1 MRSFSLES
9 ETDRPSFPL
18 DTQGCIPGL
27 TKNGRRVALRSLI
40 ETFLHAEEDLA
51 ITHPSPGTVVA
62 CYELLLAI
70 CHAAG
75 LTPEDPD
82 QWKEQV
88 EEREPLTRVV
98 DWLSTPANRRLFDLF
113 DPERPFGQNI
123 LLAEHLDEHGYSPVQ
138 MVLERAKDYNQFADH
153 VHLHNSEP
161 MKAHDAFLAMITQH
175 CYGLGGRVMAPVK
188 LFGKPFTYG
197 SVARLGT
204 RVRVL
209 AIGDS
214 VADTLRLNLCPSDSG
229 GTLNTTWT
237 GNPKRRTFASNRE
250 TRPADGPADWHS
262 ALGRSILLRP
272 RHAPGVPPGE
282 MVVDRILLGAG
293 ESITV
298 DALADHDTVYVNSRP
313 LQASLSRALWRDA
326 HAIYGAS
333 LDSSRG
339 SSLFTLIAGLDR
351 PIKLLAVGLDA
362 VNTKVA
368 GWVRD
373 VFPYNP
379 LRTGALFTAA
389 KDGALLADEAVQ
401 SVRRAAAVACRYAY
415 PGKSRENTKTL
426 MGRFDASDEVWA
438 RAGAPFHHLLEAV
451 AGGTGAV
458 DALRDYAATMRRV
471 ATEALDERLRP
482 LPPNTRGWRAAV
494 QARDELR
501 HQLATKHMFA
511 MYQEIADVT
520 P

>member
-1 MRSFSLES
+1 MRKDPEN
-9 ETDRPSFPL
+9 ETHRPSFPL
-18 DTQGCIPGL
+18 NTQGCIPGL
-27 TKNGRRVALRSLI
+27 TKNGRKAVSRSLS
-40 ETFLHAEEDLA
+40 EVFLHAEEDLA

-75 LTPEDPD
+75 LTPEDAEE
-82 QWKEQV
+82 WREWV
-88 EEREPLTRVV
+88 ENRRPLTPVV
-98 DWLSTPANRRLFDLF
+98 EWLSDPVNRRRFDLF
-113 DPERPFGQNI
+113 DPEHPFGQNA

-138 MVLERAKDYNQFADH
+138 LVLERAKDYNQFADH
-153 VHLHNSEP
+153 VHLHDPAP
-161 MKAHDAFLAMITQH
+161 MKARDAFLAMITQH

-209 AIGDS
+209 AVGDS
-214 VADTLRLNLCPSDSG
+214 VADTLRLNLCLSRST

-237 GNPKRRTFASNRE
+237 GNPRRRTFTSTRE
-250 TRPADGPADWHS
+250 TRRLDGPADWHS

-272 RHAPGVPPGE
+272 RHTPGTPPDE
-282 MVVDRILLGAG
+282 VVVDRVLLGAG
-293 ESITV
+293 ETVTV
-298 DALADHDTVYVNSRP
+298 DNVADHDAVYIGSRH

-333 LDSSRG
+333 LDPGRNPN
-339 SSLFTLIAGLDR
+339 LFTLIAGLDR
-351 PIKLLAVGLDA
+351 PVKLLAVGLDA

-379 LRTGALFTAA
+379 LHGGALLTAA

-415 PGKSRENTKTL
+415 PGRSRENTKTL

-451 AGGTGAV
+451 ADGSDAV
-458 DALRDYAATMRRV
+458 EALRGYAATMRAV
-471 ATEALDERLRP
+471 ATDALDERLRP

-501 HQLATKHMFA
+501 RQLATKHTFA
-511 MYQEIADVT
+511 MYPEITHAT
-520 P
+520 T